1 VSKLDVRI
9 VRLEPMRV
17 ASIYGFGKEPEAL
30 AYEKLI
36 AWAEPRGLL
45 NDPDKHRIFCFN
57 NPHPSAGSP
66 NYGYEFWITIGD
78 DVEAEGDVKIQDFD
92 GGLYAVMR
100 IVVRGKPWEEIPAGW
115 KRLDAWIADSEYKP
129 GSHQWL
135 QEHVR
140 TKDALESKWTL
151 HEHAL
156 DLYYPI
162 AE

>member
-1 VSKLDVRI
+1 MDIRI

-17 ASIYGFGKEPEAL
+17 ASIYEFGKEPEVL

-36 AWAEPRGLL
+36 SWAEPRGLL

-66 NYGYEFWITIGD
+66 NYGYEFWITIGC
-78 DVEAEGDVKIQDFD
+78 DVEAEADVRILDFG
-92 GGLYAVMR
+92 GGLYAVTR
-100 IVVRGKPWEEIPAGW
+100 IVVQGKPWEEIPAGW
-115 KRLDAWIADSEYKP
+115 KHLDAWIADSDHKP

-135 QEHVR
+135 EEHVR
-140 TKDALESKWTL
+140 TRDALEGEWTL
-151 HEHAL
+151 HECTL

-162 AE
+162 VE